1 MQFDISEKRTE
12 IKVTPVRICGT
23 CLYYPLN
30 DTARV
35 ILDVMKRKSFSKA
48 QIFKLGSIFTI
59 TSVFDVEVDK

>member
-1 MQFDISEKRTE
+1 MQFDYTEKRTE

-30 DTARV
+30 ETARV
-35 ILDVMKRKSFSKA
+35 ILDVMNRKSFSKE

-59 TSVFDVEVDK
+59 TSIFDVEMEK